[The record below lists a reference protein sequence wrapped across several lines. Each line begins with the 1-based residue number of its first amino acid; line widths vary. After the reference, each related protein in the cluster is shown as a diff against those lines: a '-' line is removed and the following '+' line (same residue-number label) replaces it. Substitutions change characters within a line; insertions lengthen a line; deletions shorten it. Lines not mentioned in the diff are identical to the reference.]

1 MRDDELVTN
10 LNDAKEKIIR
20 ETANELKSE
29 VQRIES
35 KPVKSTKDNYGEY
48 LRFMSIG
55 TDKAVKIIIAK
66 ALIEAGANPKG
77 VNSALTLTLNNGA

>member
-1 MRDDELVTN
+1 MRNDELVTN

-20 ETANELKSE
+20 ETAEELKLE

-35 KPVKSTKDNYGEY
+35 KPVKATFGHYGEY

-66 ALIEAGANPKG
+66 ALIEAGANKKG
-77 VNSALTLTLNNGA
+77 VNAALKLATNNF